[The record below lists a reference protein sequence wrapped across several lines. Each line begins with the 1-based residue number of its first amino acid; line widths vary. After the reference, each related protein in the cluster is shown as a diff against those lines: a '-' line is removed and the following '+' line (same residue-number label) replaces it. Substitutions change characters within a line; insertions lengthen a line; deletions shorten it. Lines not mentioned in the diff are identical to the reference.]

1 MNIDDFFQNRKMR
14 RIIKPEFTII
24 LENHCLPEE
33 NHEKL
38 IVTETENTLC
48 RQRAAAGHRVFSVFR
63 FFHDGSFPAPATAL
77 AISITFWLPS
87 MEKQP
92 EAIAQNQGE
101 EEPVCNFHRMPPIW
115 YTRNAAIQATMHWE
129 MTTTMVLHLEP
140 SSRRMVATA
149 ATQGV

>member
-1 MNIDDFFQNRKMR
+1 M
-14 RIIKPEFTII
+14 
-24 LENHCLPEE
+24 
-33 NHEKL
+33 
-38 IVTETENTLC
+38 
-48 RQRAAAGHRVFSVFR
+48 AAAAVSCR
-63 FFHDGSFPAPATAL
+63 FMVMNDCIRLLLFPAPATAL